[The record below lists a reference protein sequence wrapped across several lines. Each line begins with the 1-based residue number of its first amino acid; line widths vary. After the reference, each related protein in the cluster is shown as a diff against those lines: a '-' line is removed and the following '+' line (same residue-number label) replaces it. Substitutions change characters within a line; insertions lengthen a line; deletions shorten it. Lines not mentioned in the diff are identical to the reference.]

1 MIAALFAVG
10 LVELLSLPTAEVMIA
25 YAPGAVDAMM
35 LLALALNLDPV
46 YVGAH
51 HLARIFYVSLTMPL
65 VARRHQ
71 RKLPDPAVK
80 PLKPPPFQD

>member
-1 MIAALFAVG
+1 M
-10 LVELLSLPTAEVMIA
+10 LSLRVAEVMIA

-65 VARRHQ
+65 VARDMRARAQ
-71 RKLPDPAVK
+71 KTTGESGKR
-80 PLKPPPFQD
+80 PLKPPISGLMR

>member
-1 MIAALFAVG
+1 M
-10 LVELLSLPTAEVMIA
+10 LVEFLSLPLAEVMIA

-51 HLARIFYVSLTMPL
+51 HVDAHLFRVADDAAGRALAHASQQS
-65 VARRHQ
+65 AGRRAEAAAAT
-71 RKLPDPAVK
+71 RAVV
-80 PLKPPPFQD
+80 DD